1 MLCRRS
7 HVLKLLAAALFC
19 LSTAQ
24 AGNYYVSPSG
34 SDGAAGTLALPFQT
48 IQKAASVM
56 VAGDTAF
63 IRAGIYRESVTPK
76 NSGTQGSLITFMPFN
91 GEAVTVSGANVIPAT
106 SWTLSGG
113 SIYKAPVSSNSSSSF
128 NQVFVDG
135 QMMIEA
141 RWPNTT
147 LDVSHPILAQP
158 AAGSFIDGGTGL
170 STGTITDPNLPA
182 RPDGYWTGAT
192 IHAALGAAWW

>member
-1 MLCRRS
+1 
-7 HVLKLLAAALFC
+7 
-19 LSTAQ
+19 
-24 AGNYYVSPSG
+24 
-34 SDGAAGTLALPFQT
+34 
-48 IQKAASVM
+48 M